1 MNATRKKE
9 MEAEKEF
16 AAFLSKK
23 RILIADTQAA
33 SRVGLSRALIG
44 LGARANLVVTVDS
57 YDVAREF
64 LGIHKPHIVFCEYDL
79 GLNCGLQLL
88 SLFRE
93 TRPDEKDTLFVL
105 VTGNTSQ
112 SAVAEAAEK
121 DVDLYILK
129 PYNVD
134 TLRNALS
141 TAVKDKLEPTDYVKT
156 ILEGKQLLSAS
167 KPHEAMAVFERA
179 MQMSPKPTL
188 AYYYLGET
196 HRVNKSVQIA
206 KMNYLRGLEYNIL
219 HYKCLTGLYEALME
233 QGQTKEAYNV
243 LKRITRYFP
252 ANPTRLSQVLRLA
265 VMTGE
270 YEDIEHYYEQ
280 FLNVE
285 KKSPELVR
293 HICAAVIVTA
303 KYLLKKGEITR
314 GLKLFH
320 AAALTAGTLTQFL
333 SEIIL
338 SLVDM
343 NFPEEAEKVLK
354 RFPPELESSRLY
366 RGLDLL
372 ITSKLS
378 SLSLTV
384 SKGRQLI
391 REGVYDPLVFR
402 VIIESSARAGLKH
415 SAEAL
420 ADRAAKIWPDR
431 KMEFSDLATQTETDP
446 SYAKNTSKSAE

>member
-1 MNATRKKE
+1 
-9 MEAEKEF
+9 
-16 AAFLSKK
+16 
-23 RILIADTQAA
+23 
-33 SRVGLSRALIG
+33 
-44 LGARANLVVTVDS
+44 
-57 YDVAREF
+57 
-64 LGIHKPHIVFCEYDL
+64 
-79 GLNCGLQLL
+79 
-88 SLFRE
+88 
-93 TRPDEKDTLFVL
+93 
-105 VTGNTSQ
+105 
-112 SAVAEAAEK
+112 
-121 DVDLYILK
+121 
-129 PYNVD
+129 
-134 TLRNALS
+134 
-141 TAVKDKLEPTDYVKT
+141 
-156 ILEGKQLLSAS
+156 
-167 KPHEAMAVFERA
+167 
-179 MQMSPKPTL
+179 
-188 AYYYLGET
+188 
-196 HRVNKSVQIA
+196 
-206 KMNYLRGLEYNIL
+206 
-219 HYKCLTGLYEALME
+219 ME

-446 SYAKNTSKSAE
+446 SYVKNASKSAE